1 LILNQASVINSW
13 YNGLVLSVRKP
24 MSHDVELLFNY
35 TYSKALDDGETAGT
49 NGTFFGTDGVLDPYN
64 LKQDY
69 AYSDLDQRHRFV
81 GSIVWEPR
89 YGRKLSNAFARTLL
103 SDWTA
108 STIIT
113 AATGQPYSTNI
124 GTSILGSAINSDGG
138 MTGAEVSTL
147 AGPTGGRISWQ
158 ARNLNNLPNFTNV
171 DLRVG
176 RGFSF
181 HERYKLNFVVDAFNA
196 FNSTIVSGVNTTAY
210 TYTAPG
216 SGVCTGHSN
225 GCLVPA
231 PTFGTVSTTSGAL
244 YGARQLQIGARF
256 DF

>member
-1 LILNQASVINSW
+1 MGKAVSFRSCRCVFSLFLFAVVSVLSSPVSHAQTSTGAITGTVTDP
-13 YNGLVLSVRKP
+13 NGLATADATVVVKNS
-24 MSHDVELLFNY
+24 DTDTETTY
-35 TYSKALDDGETAGT
+35 TSNGAG
-49 NGTFFGTDGVLDPYN
+49 LYAAPY
-64 LKQDY
+64 L
-69 AYSDLDQRHRFV
+69 
-81 GSIVWEPR
+81 
-89 YGRKLSNAFARTLL
+89 
-103 SDWTA
+103 
-108 STIIT
+108 
-113 AATGQPYSTNI
+113 QPTNI

-138 MTGAEVSTL
+138 MTGAEVSTF

-181 HERYKLNFVVDAFNA
+181 HERYKLNLVVDAFNA

-225 GCLVPA
+225 GCLVPV

-244 YGARQLQIGARF
+244 YGARQLQFGARF